1 MYPLKH
7 PMKCGCRL
15 LVIFCLS
22 LYFFTLEFA
31 PVSIAA
37 ECQNWQTLH
46 PDWIFCDDFE
56 TNAPLVGTGRYFEHN
71 SDGGDF
77 VVLDHVG
84 LDGSKAMRALWQTD
98 EVSAGGLKLG
108 FGRNPSG
115 YMNKGIRS
123 GEDFR
128 EIYYRLYL
136 KMQDGWQGNPAKL
149 SRATVIA
156 ADDWSQ
162 AMIAHLWSDG
172 QDHLLVDPVRC
183 VDGNSRVKC
192 VGYNDFAHMDWLGYQ
207 SGTTPIFDSD
217 HDDRWFCIEAHVRL
231 NDPGQSNG
239 VQEFWID
246 GQREARRSGLDFVK
260 SYTAYGLNAV
270 FIANYWNAGAP
281 KVQERYIDNF
291 VVSTSPIG
299 CGPSNA
305 STAYVSKDPR
315 CDGHWPCY
323 TSIGSAV
330 SSQGNGSLIMIT
342 GDEYDEDVRLTTD
355 KHLILSGG
363 WDSDYTTQ
371 SLKTGINALTIEK
384 GSLLTELIDLNGP

>member
-1 MYPLKH
+1 MDSNRYKMNFLTRF
-7 PMKCGCRL
+7 MVMFGVGL
-15 LVIFCLS
+15 YLWAMAFAS
-22 LYFFTLEFA
+22 L
-31 PVSIAA
+31 SIAA

-56 TNAPLVGTGRYFEHN
+56 SHNPLVGTGRYFEYD

-77 VVLDHVG
+77 VVLAHMG
-84 LDGSKAMRALWQTD
+84 LDGSKGMRALWQKT

-128 EIYYRLYL
+128 EIYYRMYL
-136 KMQDGWQGNPAKL
+136 KMQAGWQGNPGKL

-172 QDHLLVDPVRC
+172 RDHLLVDPVRC
-183 VDGNSRVKC
+183 VDNNSQVKC
-192 VGYNDFAHMDWLGYQ
+192 LGYNDFSNMDWLGNQ
-207 SGTTPIFDSD
+207 SGTTPIFDAG
-217 HDDRWFCIEAHVRL
+217 HDDRWYCIEAHVRL

-246 GQREARRSGLDFVK
+246 GKLEARRSGLDFVK

-281 KVQERYIDNF
+281 QDQERYIDNF
-291 VVSTSPIG
+291 VVSTSRIG
-299 CGPSNA
+299 CAPSTA
-305 STAYVSKDPR
+305 STAYVSKDPS
-315 CDGHWPCY
+315 CNGHTPCY
-323 TSIGSAV
+323 ASIGSAV
-330 SSQGNGSLIMIT
+330 GGSGDGSLIMIT
-342 GDEYDEDVRLTTD
+342 GDEYDETIRLTTD
-355 KHLILSGG
+355 KNLILSGG
-363 WDSDYTTQ
+363 WNSDYTTQ
-371 SLKTGINALTIEK
+371 SMKTGINALTIEK
-384 GSLLTELIDLNGP
+384 GSFSTESIDLNGP